1 MASGRGCLKVAG
13 FGCLGM
19 IGIVALLVA
28 LVVMAQR
35 GGKDPSRQTVRSFE
49 PPIVEPAALDTAS
62 SGTVASGVATP
73 NTAMNAP
80 ATTREPRRGRLV
92 LDIAQG
98 GFTLE
103 PGRAGE
109 GVQVEAQYDT
119 SMYELR
125 EDLAETD
132 STWVYTLRMRKVRSG
147 MSSFLYNVLHGSGG
161 QETKL
166 NILVPPDIPVALEVA
181 VNMGGFEAE
190 IGGLWISSA
199 DVAYGMGGFTLS
211 VAEPLREPMERLAV
225 KGSMGGFEGKRL
237 GNASPRHVDVNC
249 SMGGADLDLRGLW
262 RQDCDLKL
270 TSSMGGMGVRL
281 PEGVRVEGLGNA
293 DADSVVTLQRADVET
308 PLPVLRFEA
317 STSMGGIEVER

>member
-35 GGKDPSRQTVRSFE
+35 GGKDPSRQTVRSLE
-49 PPIVEPAALDTAS
+49 PPIVEPAAVD
-62 SGTVASGVATP
+62 TVASGAAAPSTAPTTP
-73 NTAMNAP
+73 TR
-80 ATTREPRRGRLV
+80 TTPTPTRAPRRGRLV

-125 EDLAETD
+125 EDLAQTD

-147 MSSFLYNVLHGSGG
+147 VSSFLYNVLHGSGG

-166 NILVPPDIPVALEVA
+166 NILVPPDMPVALEVD

-190 IGGLWISSA
+190 LGGLWITSA
-199 DVAYGMGGFTLS
+199 DVDYGMGGFTLS
-211 VAEPLREPMERLAV
+211 VAEPLREPMESLTV
-225 KGSMGGFEGKRL
+225 NGSMGGFEGKHL
-237 GNASPRHVDVNC
+237 GNASPRRVDVDC
-249 SMGGADLDLRGLW
+249 SMGGAELDLRGLW
-262 RQDCDLKL
+262 RQDSDLKL
-270 TSSMGGMGVRL
+270 SSSMGGIEVRL
-281 PEGVRVEGLGNA
+281 PEGVRVEGLE
-293 DADSVVTLQRADVET
+293 DAGPDSATTLQRADVEV

-317 STSMGGIEVER
+317 SSSMGGIEVER